1 VSFIYSVLATLLYL
15 LALPVLMYLSSKPK
29 YKHSIP
35 ARFFLKQNP
44 PFAKEGIWFHACSL
58 GEVRSLKPFLE
69 ALNAFSLRIS
79 TITQTGHKEAL
90 QFANVDVRYLPF
102 EIFLPFWMSKQRVL
116 VVLEAELWPL
126 LFVVAKAKGI
136 KTILLNARISDKS
149 YASYQRFSFF
159 YRWIFAHIDVVFA
172 QSERD
177 QQRLHSLGARH
188 CVVNGNIKTLQ
199 RYEVTNV
206 YPKSGSK
213 RVIVLASTHEREEA
227 LLLDA
232 IDLEENDQLIVAPR
246 HPERFGLV
254 DALLA
259 SYAMDR
265 GLSYEKFSHSRRL
278 EADIILCDS
287 MGELINLY
295 AVADL
300 VILGGSFIEGIGGH
314 NPLEPASFGVKLISG
329 PYVFNQYVLF
339 DWVQNALTCKA
350 EALRNVLKNDH
361 VLSPSA
367 IIHRGEIEPI
377 LKEIIG
383 HIDGK
388 SI

>member
-69 ALNAFSLRIS
+69 ALNAFPLRIS

-90 QFANVDVRYLPF
+90 QFPTVDVRYLPF

-149 YASYQRFSFF
+149 YASYQRFAFF

-177 QQRLHSLGARH
+177 QQRLHSLGR
-188 CVVNGNIKTLQ
+188 G
-199 RYEVTNV
+199 
-206 YPKSGSK
+206 
-213 RVIVLASTHEREEA
+213 IVLSMATSK
-227 LLLDA
+227 
-232 IDLEENDQLIVAPR
+232 P
-246 HPERFGLV
+246 F
-254 DALLA
+254 
-259 SYAMDR
+259 SAMR
-265 GLSYEKFSHSRRL
+265 SRTCTKNLHLS
-278 EADIILCDS
+278 
-287 MGELINLY
+287 
-295 AVADL
+295 V
-300 VILGGSFIEGIGGH
+300 
-314 NPLEPASFGVKLISG
+314 
-329 PYVFNQYVLF
+329 
-339 DWVQNALTCKA
+339 
-350 EALRNVLKNDH
+350 
-361 VLSPSA
+361 
-367 IIHRGEIEPI
+367 
-377 LKEIIG
+377 
-383 HIDGK
+383 
-388 SI
+388 